1 MVHGSRITVCRMGV
15 KDSWAKR
22 ESFDLIVV
30 VDGPLCLN
38 SREFGKAKR
47 REWKNIKGDRVW
59 LAKGN

>member
-15 KDSWAKR
+15 KDSRAKR

-30 VDGPLCLN
+30 VDGLLCSN

-47 REWKNIKGDRVW
+47 REEEYKRRQS
-59 LAKGN
+59 